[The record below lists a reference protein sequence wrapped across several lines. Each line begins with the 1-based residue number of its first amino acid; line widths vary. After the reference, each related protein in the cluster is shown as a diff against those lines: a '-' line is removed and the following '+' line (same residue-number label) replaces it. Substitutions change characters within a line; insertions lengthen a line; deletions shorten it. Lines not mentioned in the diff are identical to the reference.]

1 MSTSIENVATGGSTV
16 EPTTSSRQFGEAAA
30 ADDAATTLATARPR
44 LWGWPHRVDR
54 GRRLARPD
62 LGPVATYR
70 DTGVV
75 LRTIRLG
82 EADRIVTI
90 ITAGHGK
97 VRAVAKGVRKVKS
110 RIGARLEP
118 LTHIDMMCW
127 RGRDLDIVTQV
138 EVIDVFRGIR
148 SDLTRLGPAMTMLEI
163 VDQVTVDHQG
173 SPALY
178 TLLVGALRSLE
189 LTGSPVTL
197 AAFCLRLLAVEGVG
211 PITDSC
217 AHCGSSGPLVAFDPG
232 EGGFLCHSCRRG
244 QPVSPEVVA
253 LTQRICSGGLAR
265 ALSEP
270 GGPTVDALER
280 LATSAVEHHLD
291 RRLRTTRH
299 HLAEETT
306 SA

>member
-1 MSTSIENVATGGSTV
+1 VAN
-16 EPTTSSRQFGEAAA
+16 
-30 ADDAATTLATARPR
+30 
-44 LWGWPHRVDR
+44 
-54 GRRLARPD
+54 
-62 LGPVATYR
+62 YR

-90 ITAGHGK
+90 LTPRHGK
-97 VRAVAKGVRKVKS
+97 VRAVAKGVRKVRS

-118 LTHIDMMCW
+118 LTHVDMMCW
-127 RGRDLDIVTQV
+127 RGRELDIVTQV

-148 SDLTRLGPAMTMLEI
+148 SDLVRLGRAMSMLEI
-163 VDQVTVDHQG
+163 ADQVTVDHQG

-189 LTGSPVTL
+189 VTASPVTL
-197 AAFCLRLLAVEGVG
+197 AAYCLKLLAVEGVG
-211 PITDSC
+211 PSTDFC
-217 AHCGSSGPLVAFDPG
+217 AHCGRTEPLVAFDAG

-244 QPVSPEVVA
+244 QAVSPEVVDLA
-253 LTQRICSGGLAR
+253 RRICSGRLAR
-265 ALSEP
+265 ALTEP
-270 GGPTVDALER
+270 DSPTVDALER

-299 HLAEETT
+299 HLAEESTP
-306 SA
+306 A

>member
-1 MSTSIENVATGGSTV
+1 VAI
-16 EPTTSSRQFGEAAA
+16 
-30 ADDAATTLATARPR
+30 
-44 LWGWPHRVDR
+44 
-54 GRRLARPD
+54 
-62 LGPVATYR
+62 YR

-90 ITAGHGK
+90 VTPTHGK

-118 LTHIDMMCW
+118 LTHVDMMCW
-127 RGRDLDIVTQV
+127 RGRELDIVTQV

-148 SDLTRLGPAMTMLEI
+148 SDLARLGEAMTMLEI

-189 LTGSPVTL
+189 STGSPVTL
-197 AAFCLRLLAVEGVG
+197 AAFCLRLLTVEGVG
-211 PITDSC
+211 PVTDSC
-217 AHCGSSGPLVAFDPG
+217 AHCGSAGPLVAFDAA
-232 EGGFLCHSCRRG
+232 EGGFLCRSCRRG
-244 QPVSPEVVA
+244 QAVSPEVVA
-253 LTQRICSGGLAR
+253 LAQSVCSGGLAR
-265 ALSEP
+265 ALTETNV
-270 GGPTVDALER
+270 PTVDALER
-280 LATSAVEHHLD
+280 LAISAVEHHID

-306 SA
+306 PA